1 MTWRAIWLRA
11 QITGVAF
18 STMVWLVLSALE
30 PDAVALLLLAGAA
43 LVAAWPSRLVFRARF
58 AGRLVSP
65 ADRELVL
72 RAVSPIQSLRGRNQ
86 PEVRASRWPL
96 TGVAVGPGIVVVG
109 QQLLDRLRSNRVS
122 ELQFA
127 TLAARCLGLAA
138 VNQSRLVVAVD
149 LFCLPWSVVRGLSR
163 AVVFRLPRRVLS
175 TAFGRVMAGLVLV
188 LAAVDLF
195 QRGLW
200 VSLVMVMLAVVAA
213 VTTGRFDRAW
223 AVRLD
228 ELAQDGVRRC
238 GLAQENR
245 TPAAPD
251 PWESLLRDEQE
262 RRDREVWS

>member
-11 QITGVAF
+11 QLTGIAF
-18 STMVWLVLSALE
+18 SSMVWLVLSALE
-30 PDAVALLLLAGAA
+30 PDVVALSWLAGAV
-43 LVAAWPSRLVFRARF
+43 LVAAWPSRLMFRARF
-58 AGRLVSP
+58 AGRPVSP
-65 ADRELVL
+65 ADRDLVL
-72 RAVSPIQSLRGRNQ
+72 RAVAPIQSLRGRNQ
-86 PEVRASRWPL
+86 PEVRTSRPPQA
-96 TGVAVGPGIVVVG
+96 GVAVGPGLVVVG
-109 QQLLDRLRSNRVS
+109 QQLLDKLRSQQVS

-149 LFCLPWSVVRGLSR
+149 LFCLPWSLVRRLSR
-163 AVVFRLPRRVLS
+163 AAIFRLPRRVLA
-175 TAFGRVMAGLVLV
+175 TVFGRAMAGLVLV
-188 LAAVDLF
+188 LASFDLF

-200 VSLVMVMLAVVAA
+200 VSLVMVVLVAVAA

-251 PWESLLRDEQE
+251 PWTTLLRDEQKQG
-262 RRDREVWS
+262 DREVWS

>member
-1 MTWRAIWLRA
+1 MTWRAVWLRA
-11 QITGVAF
+11 QLTGIAL
-18 STMVWLVLSALE
+18 SSLVWLVLSALG
-30 PDAVALLLLAGAA
+30 PDLVALVWLAGAV
-43 LVAAWPSRLVFRARF
+43 LVAAWPSRLVFRARL
-58 AGRLVSP
+58 AGRQVSP

-72 RAVSPIQSLRGRNQ
+72 RVVAPIQSLRGRNQ
-86 PEVRASRWPL
+86 PELRASRRPL
-96 TGVAVGPGIVVVG
+96 AGVAVGPGIVVVG
-109 QQLLDRLRSNRVS
+109 EKLMDRLRSRRLS
-122 ELQFA
+122 GLQFA
-127 TLAARCLGLAA
+127 TLAARCVGVAA

-149 LFCLPWSVVRGLSR
+149 LFCLPWSVVRRLSR

-200 VSLVMVMLAVVAA
+200 VSLVMVVLVGVAA
-213 VTTGRFDRAW
+213 LTTGRFDRAW

-238 GLAQENR
+238 GLAQEKR
-245 TPAAPD
+245 TLAAPD

>member
-11 QITGVAF
+11 QLTGVAF

-30 PDAVALLLLAGAA
+30 PDVVALLWLAGAA

-65 ADRELVL
+65 ADREIVL
-72 RAVSPIQSLRGRNQ
+72 RAVAPIQSLRGRNQ
-86 PEVRASRWPL
+86 PEVRANRRPL
-96 TGVAVGPGIVVVG
+96 AGVAVGPGIVVVG
-109 QQLLDRLRSNRVS
+109 QQLLDRLRSHRVS

-127 TLAARCLGLAA
+127 TLAARCVGLAA

-149 LFCLPWSVVRGLSR
+149 LFCQPWSLMRRLSR
-163 AVVFRLPRRVLS
+163 AAILRLPRRVFA

-195 QRGLW
+195 QRALW
-200 VSLVMVMLAVVAA
+200 VSLVMVVLAGVAA
-213 VTTGRFDRAW
+213 VTTGSFDRAW

-228 ELAQDGVRRC
+228 ELAQNGVRRC
-238 GLAQENR
+238 GLAQANR
-245 TPAAPD
+245 TPAAPAQ
-251 PWESLLRDEQE
+251 WASLLRDEQH

>member
-11 QITGVAF
+11 QLTGVAF

-30 PDAVALLLLAGAA
+30 PDVVALLWLAGAA
-43 LVAAWPSRLVFRARF
+43 LVAAWPSRLIFRARF

-72 RAVSPIQSLRGRNQ
+72 RAVAPIQSLRGRNQ
-86 PEVRASRWPL
+86 PEVRASRRRL
-96 TGVAVGPGIVVVG
+96 AGVAVGPGIVVVG
-109 QQLLDRLRSNRVS
+109 QQLLDRLRSRRVS
-122 ELQFA
+122 EVQFA
-127 TLAARCLGLAA
+127 TLAAGCVGVAA

-149 LFCLPWSVVRGLSR
+149 LFCLPWSLVRRLSR
-163 AVVFRLPRRVLS
+163 AAIFRLPRRVLS
-175 TAFGRVMAGLVLV
+175 TAFGRVMAGLVLGI
-188 LAAVDLF
+188 AVADLF

-200 VSLVMVMLAVVAA
+200 VSLVMVVLVGFAA
-213 VTTGRFDRAW
+213 VTTGRFYRAW

-251 PWESLLRDEQE
+251 PWTSLLRDEQGS
-262 RRDREVWS
+262 RDREVWS

>member
-1 MTWRAIWLRA
+1 MTWRTIWLRA
-11 QITGVAF
+11 QLTGVAF

-30 PDAVALLLLAGAA
+30 PDVVALLWLAGAV

-65 ADRELVL
+65 ADRDIVL
-72 RAVSPIQSLRGRNQ
+72 RAVAPIQALRGRNQ
-86 PEVRASRWPL
+86 PEVRTSRRPL
-96 TGVAVGPGIVVVG
+96 AGVAVGPGLVVVG
-109 QQLLDRLRSNRVS
+109 QQLLDRLRSHRVS
-122 ELQFA
+122 ELQVA
-127 TLAARCLGLAA
+127 TLAARCVGVAA

-149 LFCLPWSVVRGLSR
+149 LFCLPWSLVRQLSR
-163 AVVFRLPRRVLS
+163 AAIFRLPRWVLS
-175 TAFGRVMAGLVLV
+175 TAFGRVMAGLVL
-188 LAAVDLF
+188 AVASSDLV

-200 VSLVMVMLAVVAA
+200 VSLAMVVLVAVAA

-228 ELAQDGVRRC
+228 ELAQNGVRRC

-251 PWESLLRDEQE
+251 PWPSASSDQQE